1 MNNHRKET
9 LMQQSQFN
17 EELLKLISHL
27 QDKVHKLCMVNLELI
42 KALKENDL
50 LSPQERM
57 HLLELQSLDQK
68 GKENGK
74 SKTT

>member
-1 MNNHRKET
+1 
-9 LMQQSQFN
+9 MQQSQFN
-17 EELLKLISHL
+17 LELLQLISNL
-27 QDKVHKLCMVNLELI
+27 QDKVHKLVMTNLELI
-42 KALKENDL
+42 KALKDNDL